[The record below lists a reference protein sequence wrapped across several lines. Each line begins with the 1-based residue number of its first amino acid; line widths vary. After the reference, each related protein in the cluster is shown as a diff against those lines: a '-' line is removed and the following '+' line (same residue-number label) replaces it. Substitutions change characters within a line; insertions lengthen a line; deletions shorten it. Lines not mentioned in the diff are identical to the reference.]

1 MLLFYSTAV
10 ECIKELIVRCK
21 YDTLMELIEKEDGW
35 KLFEDEKTFPD
46 GVVIIARFV
55 NTSRHLTRRLYPLI
69 FNCQISMSPVTS

>member
-1 MLLFYSTAV
+1 
-10 ECIKELIVRCK
+10 
-21 YDTLMELIEKEDGW
+21 MELIEKEDGW

-69 FNCQISMSPVTS
+69 FNGQISMSPVTS